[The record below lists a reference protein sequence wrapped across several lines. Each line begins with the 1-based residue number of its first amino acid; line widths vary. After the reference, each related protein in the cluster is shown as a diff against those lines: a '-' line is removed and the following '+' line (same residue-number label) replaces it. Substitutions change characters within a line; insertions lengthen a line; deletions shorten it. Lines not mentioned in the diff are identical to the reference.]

1 MTNFF
6 FGNGYGRSF
15 STAGTHN
22 APNIRS
28 SKYLQRGVRETTVS
42 MASTATDWQTI
53 VLMISTMLKRACIK
67 SRKSI

>member
-15 STAGTHN
+15 STHN

-42 MASTATDWQTI
+42 MASTATDWQAI